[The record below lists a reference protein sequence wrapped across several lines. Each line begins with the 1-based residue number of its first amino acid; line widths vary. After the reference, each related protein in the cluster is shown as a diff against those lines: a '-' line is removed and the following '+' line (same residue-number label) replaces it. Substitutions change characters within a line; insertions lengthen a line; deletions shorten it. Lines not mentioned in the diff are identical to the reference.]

1 MSLSIPLVK
10 SEPNESK
17 YGRMISTTFL
27 IVVIV
32 ILYYQTIYQ
41 YQIDIPIN
49 NRPKLFNHSNDLK
62 TFVNAKKII
71 VYNTNRKQ
79 IPVSQIILIET
90 NTHMSYIS
98 VKDAKISHLSS
109 DGISLE
115 FNIPNEIMIN
125 QIIIDVDQCDTMS
138 NITTTQIDI
147 IDGNNI
153 KVWSNYTPLK
163 MGDRY
168 IYIDIIKPVI
178 KYEEPSN
185 KLCTGLNKQSEYDQE
200 NQLNTIIHNYE

>member
-1 MSLSIPLVK
+1 
-10 SEPNESK
+10 
-17 YGRMISTTFL
+17 MIF
-27 IVVIV
+27 
-32 ILYYQTIYQ
+32 YQ

-49 NRPKLFNHSNDLK
+49 NRPKLINCSNDLK

-147 IDGNNI
+147 IDGNNT

>member
-1 MSLSIPLVK
+1 MSLNIPLVK

-49 NRPKLFNHSNDLK
+49 NRPKLFNCSNDLK

-90 NTHMSYIS
+90 NTHMS

-168 IYIDIIKPVI
+168 ISIDIIKPVI